1 MDLAVFIF
9 DIDGF
14 TTKLSQGSLMVW
26 ESRFYLVFT
35 LRATGYGSRSKMSI

>member
-26 ESRFYLVFT
+26 ESRLHHDKALV
-35 LRATGYGSRSKMSI
+35 KVDVKKEE